1 LVGAV
6 PDPTERFVFKIAV
19 GRATVPAKRRH
30 ISAQGLGRDYTPRP
44 GLKQT
49 LIAAMWLQMERI

>member
-6 PDPTERFVFKIAV
+6 PDPTERFAFKIAV
-19 GRATVPAKRRH
+19 GRATVPVHRRS
-30 ISAQGLGRDYTPRP
+30 ISGCELGRDYTLWS

-49 LIAAMWLQMERI
+49 LIAAMGLHMERI